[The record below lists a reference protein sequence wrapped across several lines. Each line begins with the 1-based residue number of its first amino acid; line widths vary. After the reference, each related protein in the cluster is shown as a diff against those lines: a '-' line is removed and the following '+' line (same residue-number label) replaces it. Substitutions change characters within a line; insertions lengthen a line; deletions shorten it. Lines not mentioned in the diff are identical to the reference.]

1 MHLFDAATGAA
12 PFRKNMFS
20 GYEDNLATSIQLASG
35 AFLLMLYV
43 LQLGFVVPIN
53 FQVILLNFSY

>member
-1 MHLFDAATGAA
+1 MHLFDAEAGAA

-20 GYEDNLATSIQLASG
+20 SYEDNLATSIQLASD

-43 LQLGFVVPIN
+43 FQLGFVVPIN
-53 FQVILLNFSY
+53 LQVILLNLSY